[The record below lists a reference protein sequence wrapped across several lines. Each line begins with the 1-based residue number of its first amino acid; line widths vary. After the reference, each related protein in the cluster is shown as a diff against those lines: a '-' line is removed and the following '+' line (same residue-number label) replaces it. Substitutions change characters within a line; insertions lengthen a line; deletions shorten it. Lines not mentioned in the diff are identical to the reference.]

1 MNTKKPSPKL
11 STIALATATACMAL
25 SSSPA
30 VYAQSKNAASET
42 QTLNRVTVTGSNIKR
57 TDLETSQPLLVLNKD
72 EIKASGALT
81 VGDVL
86 ANLSSNDRSA
96 ISDLGGANSWA
107 SGASGVSLRNLGT
120 GGTLTLLNGRRLASY
135 GFADGLQLNFTNIDA
150 IPANIIERVEVL
162 KDGASAIYGSDAIGG
177 VINVITV
184 KDFTGVGLQLSA
196 QRNLKK
202 SFLDADQQA
211 SVTVGHGNLAS
222 DGYNAYAHLEV
233 YKRGSYKDSAVRD
246 LLPDWYLEQ
255 NPSRGQRSAGSF
267 PGNYTG
273 SYPADYKD
281 PALAGT
287 RINTPA
293 PGCAPE
299 NLIGGVCQYDYWK
312 DSDARPATKRVT
324 LLAGARMT
332 INKDLS
338 AFAEFQGADIQAD
351 YYTNIPRSNPGSV
364 STWYDSLKGELQSF
378 TDPRLPAN
386 HPNNPYGFPIGLNYR
401 FVDHP
406 DMFKNIGASRDF
418 RLLAGIEGSA
428 WGWDFDG
435 AVGLMRSH
443 ASQRQHLYKDRFG
456 YEEAITSGA
465 YKFGQT
471 NPRELLEKMFPEMGS
486 SGTYTQQFADAK
498 GSREIG
504 RLTGGPIMLALGS
517 ELRHETFEHR
527 SMDNILQ
534 ARIVGFSGVDI
545 SGKRDVAALFG
556 EVNLP
561 FTKQIEATLALRGDK
576 VFDGFGAVTPKMQLA
591 WRPMRELMLR
601 GTVTQGFRAPSLP
614 ETGNGGAS
622 WFNNGYVDP
631 KRCDT
636 AKSMQ
641 AVLKTGNA
649 SDKLDAT
656 EVYNSGCSVSFPS
669 AITPNSNLKPE
680 SSNNFSFGIVTQP
693 MDNVSFTLDYYSIKR
708 RDEIGTRDVNEVLAN
723 EDANPSLLPRDAV
736 SARDKDLAKRVKELS
751 GKDIAFAVGSVR
763 SLGLQ
768 YQNMNKTKVSGL
780 DLDLRSRWKLGAWGQ
795 LDAGIEANYQ
805 IEARYWDTTAQD
817 YTENRVGYR
826 GTPRLHAIYKINWSM
841 ADWKLGA
848 RLNQYSGTRL
858 SAADWDSNN
867 SIEGCAERDVAEA
880 DCRIKP
886 WLSTD
891 LWLQYS
897 GFKNFILSANLLNAF
912 DQKPLVELRPGS
924 SLPLGGR
931 VLKLNLEARF

>member
-1 MNTKKPSPKL
+1 MNKKPKSQL
-11 STIALATATACMAL
+11 SAIALATVSACMAL
-25 SSSPA
+25 SSA
-30 VYAQSKNAASET
+30 AAWAQSKDATDT
-42 QTLNRVTVTGSNIKR
+42 QNLTRVTVTGSNIKR
-57 TDLETSQPLLVLNKD
+57 TDLETSQPLLVLSKD

-81 VGDVL
+81 LGNVL
-86 ANLSSNDRSA
+86 ANLSNNDRSA

-196 QRNLKK
+196 QRNLKN

-211 SVTVGHGNLAS
+211 SVTVGHGNLATQ
-222 DGYNAYAHLEV
+222 GYNAYAHLEV
-233 YKRGSYKDSAVRD
+233 YKRGSYKDSQVRD
-246 LLPDWYLEQ
+246 LLPDWFVEQ

-267 PGNYTG
+267 PGNYVG

-281 PALAGT
+281 PTLAGK

-312 DSDARPATKRVT
+312 DSDARPATRRVT

-332 INKDLS
+332 LNKDLS

-351 YYTNIPRSNPGSV
+351 YYTNIPRSNPGST
-364 STWYDSLKGELQSF
+364 STWYDSIKGELQSF
-378 TDPRLPAN
+378 TDPKLPAN

-418 RLLAGIEGSA
+418 RLLAGVEGSA

-435 AVGLMRSH
+435 AVGMMQSH
-443 ASQRQHLYKDRFG
+443 ATQRQHLYKDRYG

-498 GSREIG
+498 GSREVG
-504 RLTGGPIMLALGS
+504 SLSGGPIMLALGG
-517 ELRHETFEHR
+517 ELRHEKFEHR

-534 ARIVGFSGVDI
+534 ARIVSFSGVDI
-545 SGKRDVAALFG
+545 SGKRDVGALFG
-556 EVNLP
+556 ELNLP

-576 VFDGFGAVTPKMQLA
+576 VFNGFGAVTPKMQLA
-591 WRPMRELMLR
+591 WRPLRELMLR

-622 WFNNGYVDP
+622 WFNNGYLDP

-636 AKSMQ
+636 AKQMQ

-656 EVYNSGCSVSFPS
+656 EAYNLGCSVSFPS
-669 AITPNSNLKPE
+669 AITPNPGLKPE

-693 MDNVSFTLDYYSIKR
+693 IESISFTLDYYNIQRK
-708 RDEIGTRDVNEVLAN
+708 DEIGVRDVNEVLAN
-723 EDANPSLLPRDAV
+723 EDANPSLLPRDPV

-751 GKDIAFAVGSVR
+751 GKDIGFAVGSVR

-780 DLDLRSRWKLGAWGQ
+780 DLDLRSRWKLGSWGQ

-805 IEARYWDTTAQD
+805 IEALYWDSSKQD

-826 GTPRLHAIYKINWSM
+826 GTPRLHAIYKINWGL

-848 RLNQYSGTRL
+848 RLNHFSGTRL
-858 SAADWDSNN
+858 NSADWDSDNT
-867 SIEGCAERDVAEA
+867 IEGCADRGVTEA

-897 GFKNFILSANLLNAF
+897 GFKNFIVSANLMNAF

-924 SLPLGGR
+924 PLPLGGR
-931 VLKLNLEARF
+931 VLKVNLEARF